1 MLQGPY
7 NLWFPRLTLPP
18 DLSTLLVRLAIQVGH
33 LPQSALW
40 LSKQPQ
46 KCCYCKDTIATGLN
60 DCRPAV
66 DPRYFADKEN
76 TEELITAVLLEEQKK
91 TLQSKAASDLL
102 ISTNVFVFFRL
113 TVC

>member
-1 MLQGPY
+1 M
-7 NLWFPRLTLPP
+7 
-18 DLSTLLVRLAIQVGH
+18 RLAIQVGQ

-46 KCCYCKDTIATGLN
+46 KCYYCKDTIATGLN

-76 TEELITAVLLEEQKK
+76 TEELITAVLLEEQKNKK
-91 TLQSKAASDLL
+91 TLQSKAAFDLL
-102 ISTNVFVFFRL
+102 ISTNVNFFCL
-113 TVC
+113 GSQCVNVGWNISSELLSIME

>member
-1 MLQGPY
+1 M
-7 NLWFPRLTLPP
+7 
-18 DLSTLLVRLAIQVGH
+18 RLAIQVGQ

-46 KCCYCKDTIATGLN
+46 KCYYCKDTIATGLN

-91 TLQSKAASDLL
+91 RKNTPKQGCLRF
-102 ISTNVFVFFRL
+102 TNLNKCGFFFFRL